1 MWGLFEEK
9 DRLSPLTVDL
19 KQFDVFLHHRE
30 KMDAELSEYIRS
42 LDLPTV
48 DLYYEDLLRDQQEFI
63 NQLFQFLEVRPWKVS
78 GKTLKITSDDL
89 SKAVTNFDDLK
100 AQYRD
105 THYYEMFDGVS
116 KY

>member
-1 MWGLFEEK
+1 
-9 DRLSPLTVDL
+9 
-19 KQFDVFLHHRE
+19 
-30 KMDAELSEYIRS
+30 MDEELSDYVRN
-42 LDLPTV
+42 LNLHTV
-48 DLYYEDLLRDQQEFI
+48 ELYYEDLLRDQQAFL

-100 AQYRD
+100 DQYRD
-105 THYYEMFDGVS
+105 THYYEMFDRDS